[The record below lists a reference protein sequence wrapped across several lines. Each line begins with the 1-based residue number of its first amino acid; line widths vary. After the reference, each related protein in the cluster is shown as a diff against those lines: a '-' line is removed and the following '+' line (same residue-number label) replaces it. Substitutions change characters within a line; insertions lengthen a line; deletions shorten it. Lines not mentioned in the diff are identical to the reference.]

1 MQADSRDSS
10 RAGGDSLLDER
21 GPPCRLLVEEL
32 RADLLLL
39 PSSTVTVGADWAGR
53 AEVRKLSTGTWDYH
67 NIEFQ
72 VRSSIF

>member
-1 MQADSRDSS
+1 MQADSSDSS
-10 RAGGDSLLDER
+10 RAGGGFLLDQR

-53 AEVRKLSTGTWDYH
+53 AEVRKLTTGTQ
-67 NIEFQ
+67 F
-72 VRSSIF
+72 RTSIF